1 MAPTRSPHACVQS
14 FDRRTAGRAAATS
27 LATALLCLSLS
38 ACVVEP
44 ARPAVIRAAPP
55 APQVEVVPAPRPG
68 YVWDNGHWVWRE
80 GRYVWIPGHWRAVR
94 VGYHW
99 VPGHWAE
106 RRGGWVW
113 IEGHWAP

>member
-1 MAPTRSPHACVQS
+1 M
-14 FDRRTAGRAAATS
+14 
-27 LATALLCLSLS
+27 LCLSLS

-44 ARPAVIRAAPP
+44 ARPAVIHVAPP
-55 APQVEVVPAPRPG
+55 SPPVEVVPAPRPG
-68 YVWDNGHWVWRE
+68 YVWDRGHWNWRE

-106 RRGGWVW
+106 RHGGWVW
-113 IEGHWAP
+113 VEGHWAP